1 MKILVPGNFRKCS
14 VPGNVQKI
22 GSDFVS
28 RVPRFSKPKNH
39 EISKIVFLNNTVVKM
54 IQNEVLQKKSKG
66 GTLLTL
72 TFRPLHFLISPW
84 EKGQNGTSEKR
95 GLKFIQKFRIFS
107 PRMTKKMSQKKS
119 ISEIFDEKIFMI
131 KIFHFLKVFPNTC
144 FKKW

>member
-28 RVPRFSKPKNH
+28 RVPIFSKPKNH
-39 EISKIVFLNNTVVKM
+39 EISKIVFFLLNNTFVKM

-95 GLKFIQKFRIFS
+95 GLKFVQYFRVFFL
-107 PRMTKKMSQKKS
+107 RMTKKCLKK
-119 ISEIFDEKIFMI
+119 
-131 KIFHFLKVFPNTC
+131 
-144 FKKW
+144 